1 MKIFITGLAGFL
13 GSHLADKF
21 LADGHEVLGCD
32 NFLLGDVVNVPNG
45 ANCIMMDCRDMV
57 NHSDVLSGVDVLYH
71 CAATAHEGLSVFS
84 PSFITKNIYEASV
97 SVFSAAIQAGV
108 KRIVYCSSMARYGE
122 GYGVHHIDLETREIH
137 MQAPP
142 FEEFFK
148 TIPVDPY
155 GIAKVAAEQTLK
167 SLASV
172 HGIEYVIAVPHNIIG
187 VRQNYTDPFRN
198 VASIMIN
205 RMKQGKQPI
214 IYGDG
219 RQTRCF
225 SPIGD
230 VVDIMARFATEEGIS
245 GQVFN
250 VGPDDDEISIM
261 KLANKIAAILNF
273 EIMPIFLPDRPLEVK
288 HAVCSS
294 DKIRKQFG
302 YERIQSLDDCLKE
315 MCDSIEPKPFNY
327 DNLPLEIV
335 SDKTPQS
342 WSRRLM

>member
-21 LADGHEVLGCD
+21 LAEGHEVLGCD
-32 NFLLGDVVNVPNG
+32 NFLLGDIANVPKG
-45 ANCIMMDCRDMV
+45 ANCITMDCRDMV
-57 NHSDVLSGVDVLYH
+57 NHSDILSGVDVLYH

-84 PSFITKNIYEASV
+84 PSFITKNIYEASI
-97 SVFSAAIQAGV
+97 SIFSAAIQVGV
-108 KRIVYCSSMARYGE
+108 KRIVYCSSMARYGNGQGSWNDDKFDE
-122 GYGVHHIDLETREIH
+122 RDVPSPI
-137 MQAPP
+137 
-142 FEEFFK
+142 
-148 TIPVDPY
+148 DPY
-155 GIAKVAAEQTLK
+155 GISKLAAEQTLK
-167 SLASV
+167 VLSEV

-187 VRQNYTDPFRN
+187 IRQNYTDPFRN
-198 VASIMIN
+198 VVSIMIN

-250 VGPDDDEISIM
+250 VGPDNDEISIM

-302 YERIQSLDDCLKE
+302 YERLQSLDDCLKE
-315 MCDSIEPKPFNY
+315 MCNAIEPKPFNY
-327 DNLPLEIV
+327 DNLPLEII
-335 SDKTPQS
+335 SDKTPKT
-342 WSRRLM
+342 WKERIM